1 MNTRLVALMLLAGTV
16 WAQAPDPAYAES
28 FESVWKTVRD
38 KHWDPALGGL
48 DWQAVHDELRPRIDK
63 ATDNAQVRQILTE
76 MLERLHLSHYRI
88 LPGLVY
94 AGLGAG
100 SATLGGDGETGIDLR
115 VLDGQAVVSSVDS
128 GSPAAKAG
136 VAPGWIIQKVDSSDL
151 APFIKQFLEHSK
163 DSTLRDLTLR
173 RAILLRLAG
182 LVGENVTVE
191 FTDWKGWPVTKTM
204 THIEPRGR
212 LTSLG
217 FLGPSHVWLEARKL
231 KPDSLT
237 IQYIGF
243 NLFLDPAHLM
253 PEFATAVES
262 CLKCDGFVIDLRGN
276 PGGLGAMATGMASWF
291 VDQKNAFLGTL
302 VLRDTAL
309 KFVINARAESY
320 AGPLAILVDGTS
332 ASTSEIMAG
341 GLQDLKR
348 AQIFGSRTA
357 AAALPSVVE
366 KLPNGDAFQF
376 AIANYVSAGGK
387 ELEGNGVSP
396 DVDAPLTRAAL
407 LAGKDPALDAAV
419 EWIKN
424 QKAEK

>member
-1 MNTRLVALMLLAGTV
+1 MLL
-16 WAQAPDPAYAES
+16 AQAPDPAYAES
-28 FESVWKTVRD
+28 FEYVWKTVRE

-63 ATDNAQVRQILTE
+63 ATNTAQARKIMGE
-76 MLERLHLSHYRI
+76 MLQRLNLSHYRI

-94 AGLGAG
+94 EGMGAG
-100 SATLGGDGETGIDLR
+100 SATLGGDGETGIDVRL
-115 VLDGQAVVSSVDS
+115 LDGQAVVTSVDP

-136 VAPGWIIQKVDSSDL
+136 VAPGWVIQKVDSIDL
-151 APFIKQFLEHSK
+151 APFLKQFLEHNQ
-163 DSTLRDLTLR
+163 DSTLRELTVR

-182 LVGENVTVE
+182 LAGENVTIE
-191 FTDWKGWPVTKTM
+191 FMDWKGWPVTKTM
-204 THIEPRGR
+204 THVEPRGR

-217 FLGPSHVWLEARKL
+217 FLGPAHVWLDAHKVKAEDR
-231 KPDSLT
+231 S
-237 IQYIGF
+237 IEYIGF

-253 PEFATAVES
+253 TDFADAVQA
-262 CLKCDGFVIDLRGN
+262 CMQCDGFVIDLRGN

-302 VLRDTAL
+302 LLRETAL
-309 KFVINARAESY
+309 KFVINARAETY
-320 AGPLAILVDGTS
+320 RGPLAILVDGAS
-332 ASTSEIMAG
+332 ASTAEIMAG

-348 AQIFGSRTA
+348 ARIFGSRTA

-387 ELEGNGVSP
+387 ELEGNGVRP
-396 DVDAPLTRAAL
+396 DVLTPLTRAAL
-407 LAGKDPALDAAV
+407 IAGRDPAFDAAID
-419 EWIKN
+419 WIKQ